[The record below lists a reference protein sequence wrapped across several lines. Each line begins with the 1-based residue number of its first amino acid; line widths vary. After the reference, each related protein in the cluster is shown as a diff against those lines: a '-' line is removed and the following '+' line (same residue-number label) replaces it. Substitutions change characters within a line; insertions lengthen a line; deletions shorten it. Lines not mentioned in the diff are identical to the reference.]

1 LRRNYLSEIYEEII
15 MLVLN
20 TEKGTVL
27 PGYYDFSG
35 AGAVLAELLLNGSI
49 SIEGSKKQLVKVHSI
64 TPKSSSVLAECFER
78 IKSADKPV
86 SLKRWVYRLGT
97 MKKLRYKMLSEL
109 CSKGILVEKEQKYLK
124 FFTRRIYKSQ
134 DLRIRDEIVKKLRDF
149 IVDRETSGKQDKR
162 TVILLS
168 IIFNSG
174 LLKTFL
180 NRKEIKEHKKQIAII
195 TSGEVTG
202 KEVKKIISAYQSAL
216 AVAAAAPAIFA
227 GTYGAS
233 SPAG

>member
-1 LRRNYLSEIYEEII
+1 LSNYLSEIYEEIL

-20 TEKGTVL
+20 TEKGTVI

-35 AGAVLAELLLNGSI
+35 AGAVLAELILNGCI
-49 SIEGSKKQLVKVHSI
+49 SVDGSKKQLVKVHSI
-64 TPKSSSVLAECFER
+64 TPKSSSVLTECFER

-109 CSKGILVEKEQKYLK
+109 CSKGILIEKEQKYLK

-134 DLRIRDEIVKKLRDF
+134 DSRIREEIVTKLRDF
-149 IVDRETSGKQDKR
+149 TVDGVTSGKPDKR

-168 IIFNSG
+168 ILFNSG
-174 LLKTFL
+174 LLGTFL
-180 NRKEIKEHKKQIAII
+180 NRKEIKKYKKQIAII
-195 TSGEVTG
+195 TSGEITG
-202 KEVKKIISAYQSAL
+202 KEVKKIISAYQSVL
-216 AVAAAAPAIFA
+216 AAAAAAPAIFA
-227 GTYGAS
+227 GTYGVS
-233 SPAG
+233 SPVG